1 MITYKGYTI
10 QKCTEQGRKALSQVV
25 DSNGK
30 IVFFCD
36 WHREAKSFINA
47 QIKAKEGK

>member
-1 MITYKGYTI
+1 MIQYKGYEI
-10 QKCTEQGRKALSQVV
+10 QKCTEAGRKALCQVV

-36 WHREAKSFINA
+36 WHREAKSFINS
-47 QIKAKEGK
+47 IVKAA

>member
-10 QKCTEQGRKALSQVV
+10 QRCTEQGRKALCQVV

-30 IVFFCD
+30 IVFYGD
-36 WHREAKSFINA
+36 WHRECKSFINA
-47 QIKAKEGK
+47 QIKAKAGA